1 MKIRS
6 LSISGLFGEYNYS
19 MALNDRL
26 TFIHSPNG
34 YGKSTIMH
42 LIYSLFD
49 GEAEYVKE
57 TPFDTLR
64 FELSDGSTILADNTC
79 TSLVTKIIR
88 DGNAEPFSM
97 SQLNDLIDALYISSD
112 RLTLR
117 FNNGIFMDTMEAI
130 ELDLH
135 RRFSTDEQ
143 DVSVK
148 SDMLSSLVNSIFV
161 NKKMEISE
169 QGSMTVRMKNGTSI
183 PIDRLSAG
191 EKHVL
196 IMFYGMLFL
205 PKKGSI
211 VIVDEPEISLH
222 VTWQQRL
229 GDIFEELSEY
239 MDQQLIIA
247 THSPMVI
254 HDKWDLA
261 MELRRSDARIHHSRR
276 YLQPDIDE
284 PQPFQRHHSSHR
296 RQYRQKTL
304 RQVHRPG

>member
-6 LSISGLFGEYNYS
+6 LSISGLFGEYDYTLK
-19 MALNDRL
+19 LNDGL

-49 GEAEYVKE
+49 GGAEYVRD
-57 TPFDTLR
+57 TPFDIMQ
-64 FELSDGSTILADNTC
+64 FELSDGSTILVDNTC
-79 TSLVTKIIR
+79 TSLVTKMIR
-88 DGNAEPFSM
+88 DGEAVPVTMQE
-97 SQLNDLIDALYISSD
+97 LNDMVDALYISSD

-117 FNNGIFMDTMEAI
+117 FNDGVFMDTVETI
-130 ELDLH
+130 EYDLH
-135 RRFSTDEQ
+135 RRFSYGEK
-143 DVSVK
+143 DVSEK
-148 SDMLSSLVNSIFV
+148 STMLTGLVNSIFV
-161 NKKMEISE
+161 NKRMGISE
-169 QGSMTVRMKNGTSI
+169 TGSMTVRMNNGTSI

-205 PKKGSI
+205 PQKGSI

-239 MDQQLIIA
+239 MDQQMIIA

-261 MELRRSDARIHHSRR
+261 SELRRSDA
-276 YLQPDIDE
+276 
-284 PQPFQRHHSSHR
+284 
-296 RQYRQKTL
+296 
-304 RQVHRPG
+304 